1 MYPKERMEEYM
12 DLKNE
17 VSIAT
22 VNFRDIWGNK
32 GANLEKMKRFIEN
45 AAEKGASFVVFP
57 ELALTGYEDD
67 ENGTMHK
74 ELAETIPGPSTEE
87 IGKQADKY
95 GIYVVFGMPERLKE
109 DPSKIYNSA
118 AMIGPEGKVL
128 HVYRKA
134 HPWIPEFAWCI
145 KGPGEYEP
153 VETEFGLVGLMIC
166 YDTYIYP
173 EVARILALK
182 GARLLFNLTAAPD
195 YEGLELLPY
204 MINQVKARSIENL
217 LYVASANLVGK
228 EKEIEFLGNSLITGP
243 NYPATT
249 HVYAGPASGTDEEL
263 LIAKLDFGKLDEM
276 REAIPHFKD
285 RRPDTYGFLGSVA
298 K

>member
-1 MYPKERMEEYM
+1 M

-17 VSIAT
+17 VAVAV
-22 VNFRDIWGNK
+22 VNFHDMWGHK
-32 GANLEKMKRFIEN
+32 EKNLEKMKSFIER
-45 AAEKGASFVVFP
+45 AAKKGANFVVFP
-57 ELALTGYEDD
+57 ELGLTGYEDD

-74 ELAETIPGPSTEE
+74 ESAETIPGPSTEE
-87 IGKQADKY
+87 LGNQAKKCN
-95 GIYVVFGMPERLKE
+95 IYVAFGMPERLKE
-109 DPSKIYNSA
+109 EPLKIYNSA
-118 AMIGPEGKVL
+118 AIIGPKGKVL

-182 GARLLFNLTAAPD
+182 GARLLFNLTAAPS
-195 YEGLELLPY
+195 YEGWELVSY

-228 EKEIEFLGNSLITGP
+228 EKELEFVGNSLITGP

-249 HVYAGPASGTDEEL
+249 YMYAGPASGKDEEL

-285 RRPDTYGFLGSVA
+285 RRPETYGFLGAVT